1 LSRDSVLFNLFEV
14 RSIQYTGAI
23 VAVSMVPG
31 MLVSVPLR
39 MVVSRAGVASGLQ
52 QPWTQSGHSPQAVM
66 QVCAASISSGVFG
79 RGLPQHALLQSYIF
93 LDALLYFLHGSFM
106 FMSS

>member
-1 LSRDSVLFNLFEV
+1 MSRDSVLFNLFEV

-52 QPWTQSGHSPQAVM
+52 WWQPSTQAGY
-66 QVCAASISSGVFG
+66 
-79 RGLPQHALLQSYIF
+79 LPQPLWHSFATSYASGDQVPSVGIKHELLHS
-93 LDALLYFLHGSFM
+93 
-106 FMSS
+106 

>member
-1 LSRDSVLFNLFEV
+1 MSRDSVLFNLFEV

-52 QPWTQSGHSPQAVM
+52 QPWTHSGNLPQAVE
-66 QVCAASISSGVFG
+66 QVCAAFMASGVPA
-79 RGLPQHALLQSYIF
+79 GLDQHASEHLFHVLVY
-93 LDALLYFLHGSFM
+93 LWYFLHGSFM